1 MAEYHLIGGDGR
13 EYGPY
18 SEDEMKG
25 LMADGRL
32 KASSGVKVDDGEWK
46 PYSAYPELG
55 EAMAAVSARMS
66 GNASLDKQKALQS
79 RVKKPAIFMIVLSI
93 FSIMTL
99 LIALVASIAGD
110 IPPEMEKILN
120 KYGIN
125 NETLII
131 AILLTTLFNTI
142 VLVGAIN
149 MRKGRYY
156 GLAIVASILCIL
168 CNSGPY
174 YGLGLVAGIWSIVV
188 LNKPE
193 VKAGFR

>member
-1 MAEYHLIGGDGR
+1 MAEYHLIGGDGN

-18 SEDEMKG
+18 SEDEIKQ

-32 KASSGVKVDDGEWK
+32 KASSGVRVDDGKWK

-55 EAMAAVSARMS
+55 ESMPASSVRIP
-66 GNASLDKQKALQS
+66 GNASSDKQMALQS
-79 RVKKPAIFMIVLSI
+79 RVKKPAIFMIVLSA

-99 LIALVASIAGD
+99 LIILVASITGK
-110 IPPEMEKILN
+110 IPPEMEKILIEN
-120 KYGIN
+120 GIK

-131 AILLTTLFNTI
+131 VGLSNII
-142 VLVGAIN
+142 ILVGAIN

-156 GLAIVASILCIL
+156 GLAMVASILCIL
-168 CNSGPY
+168 CNSSF

-193 VKAGFR
+193 VRAGFR

>member
-1 MAEYHLIGGDGR
+1 MAEYHIIGGDGR

-18 SEDEMKG
+18 SEDEIKQ

-55 EAMAAVSARMS
+55 ESMPASSVRIP
-66 GNASLDKQKALQS
+66 GNASSDKQMALQS
-79 RVKKPAIFMIVLSI
+79 RVKKPATFMIVLSA

-99 LIALVASIAGD
+99 LIILVASITGK

-120 KYGIN
+120 ENGIK
-125 NETLII
+125 NEALII
-131 AILLTTLFNTI
+131 VVLFNI
-142 VLVGAIN
+142 IILMGAIN

-156 GLAIVASILCIL
+156 GLAMVASILCIL
-168 CNSGPY
+168 CNSSF

-193 VKAGFR
+193 VRADFR

>member
-1 MAEYHLIGGDGR
+1 MAEYHLIGGDGS

-18 SEDEMKG
+18 SEDEIKQ

-32 KASSGVKVDDGEWK
+32 KASSGVRVDDGKWK

-55 EAMAAVSARMS
+55 ESMPVVSGRMS
-66 GNASLDKQKALQS
+66 GNALSDKQKALQS
-79 RVKKPAIFMIVLSI
+79 RVKKPAIFMIILSA

-99 LIALVASIAGD
+99 LIALVASITGD
-110 IPPEMEKILN
+110 SPPEMEKTLIE
-120 KYGIN
+120 YGIN
-125 NETLII
+125 IETLII
-131 AILLTTLFNTI
+131 VVLFNTI
-142 VLVGAIN
+142 ILVGAIN

-156 GLAIVASILCIL
+156 GLAMVASILCIL
-168 CNSGPY
+168 CNSSL